1 MRFAG
6 KKNILPNVLGL
17 ACRPLKHAAWFKDL
31 VNLAHSAMLK
41 SLPRDAL
48 MTQSSPVISGKHHLD
63 TESGLRYEDH
73 MYEFVFSYL
82 ALQKKSPLCRDLDPF
97 GSIRSMLVA
106 SAQVATGSFYIFI
119 CYLPND
125 HMWVLQTCLWEAFHP
140 HFSEV
145 AKTPRS
151 PTARKSS
158 NWHWP
163 QQPLMPSW
171 TATVHSNHCLPTK
184 SWSQG

>member
-1 MRFAG
+1 
-6 KKNILPNVLGL
+6 
-17 ACRPLKHAAWFKDL
+17 
-31 VNLAHSAMLK
+31 MLK

-106 SAQVATGSFYIFI
+106 SAQVATGSFYSHVICQMIACECCRHAYGKHSIRIF
-119 CYLPND
+119 PR
-125 HMWVLQTCLWEAFHP
+125 LQKHLGRQRRGNQAIDTGLSSLWCLHERPQSIATTVCRRRAEAKDRCLRGV
-140 HFSEV
+140 S
-145 AKTPRS
+145 
-151 PTARKSS
+151 
-158 NWHWP
+158 
-163 QQPLMPSW
+163 
-171 TATVHSNHCLPTK
+171 AT
-184 SWSQG
+184 